1 LSYTKERFL
10 FHFTSWVLVAGK
22 IPLLHYGILLTNIL
36 SLLAISYY
44 AYKLV
49 LFFKLPKLAAVA
61 MILSPGIWQPIR
73 FSTIDLLWVALM
85 TASIYYFESKS
96 KYKLAIALT
105 LGMLARNL
113 TLGFIIAFA
122 LVDLLDRK
130 NIIVKKNYLL
140 SLLIPIAI
148 YYGPFK
154 HWQDM
159 HWPASSKL
167 FNGESY
173 LTLPFVTFA
182 NQVKDFFLAQNWLS
196 LAMSVFG
203 FVFFLGLI
211 LSTILI
217 TLRKNKIYYEAIV
230 ICGFTSLIF
239 ALTNV
244 AWSNSLVQISRVLM
258 PCFICYIILIH
269 KTYPKYL
276 NFVLS
281 FIIIISCYT
290 YSWFIFSQKQILVS
304 GVLK

>member
-1 LSYTKERFL
+1 
-10 FHFTSWVLVAGK
+10 
-22 IPLLHYGILLTNIL
+22 
-36 SLLAISYY
+36 
-44 AYKLV
+44 
-49 LFFKLPKLAAVA
+49 
-61 MILSPGIWQPIR
+61 
-73 FSTIDLLWVALM
+73 
-85 TASIYYFESKS
+85 
-96 KYKLAIALT
+96 
-105 LGMLARNL
+105 
-113 TLGFIIAFA
+113 
-122 LVDLLDRK
+122 
-130 NIIVKKNYLL
+130 
-140 SLLIPIAI
+140 
-148 YYGPFK
+148 
-154 HWQDM
+154 M

-167 FNGESY
+167 LNGESY